1 MYYRVAEAYDDDLHT
16 DATVTNMN
24 DVMFFNVTLPEKIG
38 SNFPLLQLELD
49 SDLRPNDYFNS
60 GPFVIVSLKMKR
72 ILESVGADYEYFDVI
87 ITSDT
92 ATYPKGDFF
101 FAHLLCEIDFLN
113 KEKSVYTPYES
124 NNAFIERIEKVVID
138 EKRMGGA
145 PAAMLKNCFE
155 NVTVYQDKLVDKM
168 IQESITGVE
177 YKKIKSTK

>member
-1 MYYRVAEAYDDDLHT
+1 MYYRVAERYVDDLHT
-16 DATVTNMN
+16 DVTVTNMN
-24 DVMFFNVTLPEKIG
+24 DVMSFNVTLPEKIG